1 MAHIDTIIQN
11 LGSSSEIEVDG
22 HRVKERSIA
31 ELLQLKDLQDELDN
45 PEEGAVKKA
54 GYRTQ
59 AFNNGTGLI

>member
-1 MAHIDTIIQN
+1 MSNLDSIIQN
-11 LGSSSEIEVDG
+11 LGSASETEVDG

-31 ELLQLKDLQDELDN
+31 ELLQLKDMQDELEN
-45 PEEGAVKKA
+45 PEVGDVKKA